1 MRDSLDPALGSDL
14 RGMPLPV
21 ADYFDAEVFRREQS
35 ALFAT
40 APRYLG
46 HTLAVPE
53 PGDYYALPTEGEGRA
68 LVHGPGGVTLLSNI
82 CRHRQ
87 ALMLRGR
94 GNTGVSIVCPV
105 HRWTYALSGALR
117 GAPRFHEEPCRHL
130 QTYPTETW
138 NGLVFEPVTGRS
150 VARDLAGLRTWG
162 VAEGFDA
169 NAVLDFGGYAL
180 DRIHVKTCAYNWKT
194 YAEVFLEDYH
204 VAPFRPGLAGFVS
217 CSEVQWGFG
226 THHAVQHVRAL
237 PSGTRPGSGAYAR
250 WQDALRRVST
260 PPGPGP
266 GALWF
271 SYYPSLMIEW
281 YPLVLIV
288 SSLTPLGPE
297 RTLNVIEFYYPQE
310 VAAFERELVEAQ
322 QAAYFETGAED
333 DEIALRLTLGRQA
346 LVARG
351 GDDAGPYQRPL
362 EDGMQHFHG
371 WYRGAMA
378 AGAR

>member
-1 MRDSLDPALGSDL
+1 LRDPFLTIDTADCHGAA
-14 RGMPLPV
+14 LPV
-21 ADYFDAEVFRREQS
+21 ADYLDTEVFRREQR
-35 ALFAT
+35 AIFAA

-68 LVHGPGGVTLLSNI
+68 LVRGPGGVALLSNV

-94 GNTGVSIVCPV
+94 GNTGASIVCPL

-117 GAPRFHEEPCRHL
+117 GAPLFSEDPCRHL
-130 QTYPTETW
+130 PAYPTETW
-138 NGLVFEPVTGRS
+138 HGLIFEPGADRS
-150 VARDLAGLRTWG
+150 AARDLATLRPSG
-162 VAEGFDA
+162 RADGFDA
-169 NAVLDFGGYAL
+169 DAVLDFDGYVL
-180 DRIHVKTCAYNWKT
+180 DRIHVKTCEINWKT
-194 YAEVFLEDYH
+194 FAEVYLEDYH
-204 VAPFRPGLAGFVS
+204 VAPFHPGLAGFVD
-217 CSEVQWGFG
+217 CGDVQWGFG
-226 THHAVQHVRAL
+226 AHHAVQRVRAL
-237 PSGTRPGSGAYAR
+237 PSATRPGSGAYAR
-250 WQDALRRVST
+250 WQDALRGVQRL
-260 PPGPGP
+260 PPPRH

-288 SSLTPLGPE
+288 SSLTPIAPE

-333 DEIALRLTLGRQA
+333 DEIALRMTLGRRA
-346 LVARG
+346 LAARG

-362 EDGMQHFHG
+362 EDGMRHFHA
-371 WYRGAMA
+371 WYRRTMA
-378 AGAR
+378 QP